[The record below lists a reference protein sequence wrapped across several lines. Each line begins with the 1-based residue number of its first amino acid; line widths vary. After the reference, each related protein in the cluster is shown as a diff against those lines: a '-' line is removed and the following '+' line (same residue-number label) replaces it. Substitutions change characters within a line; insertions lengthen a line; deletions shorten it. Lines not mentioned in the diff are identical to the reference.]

1 METDHSPFCRI
12 DVGDAKTPRVLRPP
26 VGPPVG
32 VVRVRLSLLATHNF
46 WRADSRY
53 MKRDEAAAARRDGGL
68 LAMEVTFL

>member
-12 DVGDAKTPRVLRPP
+12 DVGDAKTPRVLR
-26 VGPPVG
+26 PPVG

-53 MKRDEAAAARRDGGL
+53 MKRDEAAAAQRGGGL
-68 LAMEVTFL
+68 LAMEVIFL